1 MAPRPLFFGTKQA
14 ATGMSGA
21 MFLLE
26 RNDDYARLTLDRPEA
41 RNAIPATGWAELAG
55 KFGVVARSDVRL
67 LVITGAGRAFCA
79 GADLGD
85 FAAMR
90 GDEAAVARFR
100 EDMRAA
106 LDALRALAMP
116 TLAVVEGACYGAGVA
131 LAIACDIR
139 VAANVCE
146 FAITPAKIG
155 ISYPQED
162 VHRLVTLIGPG
173 HAARMLLTAG
183 KVQGGE
189 AVEIGLADYHGP
201 VESDVIEAIVA
212 NDPESLGI
220 LKQAIARAGAGVRSD
235 PEMDARFDALL
246 AGETA
251 ARRLEAL
258 RRK

>member
-1 MAPRPLFFGTKQA
+1 
-14 ATGMSGA
+14 MSGA

-26 RNDDYARLTLDRPEA
+26 RNDDYARLTLNRPEA
-41 RNAIPATGWAELAG
+41 RNAIPAAGWLELADAIG
-55 KFGVVARSDVRL
+55 RVATSDARL
-67 LVITGAGRAFCA
+67 LVVTGAGGAFCA

-85 FAAMR
+85 FPAMR
-90 GDEAAVARFR
+90 GDEAVVSRFR
-100 EDMRAA
+100 ADMRTA
-106 LDALRALAMP
+106 LDALRGLAIP

-139 VAANVCE
+139 VAANVSE

-162 VHRLVTLIGPG
+162 VHRLVALIGSG
-173 HAARMLLTAG
+173 HAARMLFSAG
-183 KVQGGE
+183 KVYGGE
-189 AVEIGLADYHGP
+189 AVEIGLADYHSRS
-201 VESDVIEAIVA
+201 EAEVIEAIVA
-212 NDPESLGI
+212 NDPESLRV
-220 LKQAIARAGAGVRSD
+220 LKRAIALAAEGVRSD

-251 ARRLEAL
+251 AQRLEAL